1 LIAALLP
8 ASPARQRPPTMPLPA
23 PPPVVALRTVRPD
36 RLLIGTARIDR
47 SGRVHERALL
57 RALGWG
63 PGRRLDLDSVD
74 GLIVVAPAPV
84 GRHVVDGRGGLP
96 LPAAARRM
104 CGIEPGPPL
113 VLAAAVAE
121 QVLVI
126 HPAATVARL
135 LAAHYTDLLSQASE
149 SSSSSSQP
157 HDGPAGRGLRG
168 GRDVR

>member
-1 LIAALLP
+1 
-8 ASPARQRPPTMPLPA
+8 MPLPA
-23 PPPVVALRTVRPD
+23 PPPVAALRSIGSNA
-36 RLLIGTARIDR
+36 LLIGAARIDR

-57 RALGWG
+57 HALGWG
-63 PGRRLDLDSVD
+63 PGHRLELDSVD
-74 GLIVVAPAPV
+74 GLIVVASALA
-84 GRHVVDGRGGLP
+84 GRHIIDGRGGLP

-113 VLAAAVAE
+113 ILAATVAE
-121 QVLVI
+121 QVLII

-135 LAAHYTDLLSQASE
+135 LAAYYTDLLSQASE
-149 SSSSSSQP
+149 SSSSGSPP